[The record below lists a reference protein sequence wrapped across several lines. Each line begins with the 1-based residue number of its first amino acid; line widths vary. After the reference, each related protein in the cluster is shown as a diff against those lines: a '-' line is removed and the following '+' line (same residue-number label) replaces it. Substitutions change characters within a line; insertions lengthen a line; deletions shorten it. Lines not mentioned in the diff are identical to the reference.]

1 MNVWRTELY
10 TIQKYD
16 PVCPTQDGYVDGQKY
31 VPLIAA
37 KPCTRWTYLC
47 SGATWQL
54 FVQSYALPVSVETC
68 NFGFCR
74 LMATMFTGKVP
85 RAVFTVVVR
94 QEEFGVATDVGV
106 TKVAAKVVGATM
118 HAMVMAS
125 RIRILGIEKA

>member
-1 MNVWRTELY
+1 MQWCNLAVVRAVVRAASERGDVQLWVL
-10 TIQKYD
+10 Q
-16 PVCPTQDGYVDGQKY
+16 VDGDDVY
-31 VPLIAA
+31 
-37 KPCTRWTYLC
+37 RE
-47 SGATWQL
+47 G
-54 FVQSYALPVSVETC
+54 
-68 NFGFCR
+68 
-74 LMATMFTGKVP
+74 P